1 MKKLAV
7 SFLLMF
13 SPVIFAATVPVILQD
28 TPLRD
33 FVVWYSKETGNSVLI
48 SPDVSLSLTV
58 YAPSV
63 ERQALPDFF
72 SAVIRSHGLE
82 LSSGSTGEPAV
93 ISSPKKLPEVEQ
105 LISTDSTRSTQLHVF
120 KHVLVDDLL
129 DFSSSFFSSTSAPS
143 PTPSAAL
150 PLSSS
155 VFVIRSQNA
164 LAVTA
169 TEEKHTLFQELL
181 PFLDSARPLVYL
193 EAVIYEVASSENL
206 DLGVS
211 YASSRSENT
220 PYTAGFN
227 RGLRALANS
236 GFSFGIYDGD
246 FLNFALNALHAN
258 TDTKILSTPKILVM
272 SGESGTI
279 SVGQNV
285 PFIAS
290 SSTVNN
296 QLIQSIERRDVGFNL
311 SVKPFVSSSGQII
324 LGLSLSADS
333 INTSVQASDIITNT
347 RNLSTRIQLASGES
361 LVLGGL
367 VNEDTDTRVS
377 QVPIL
382 GSIPFLG
389 AIFRSTTTTSIQ
401 RDLNIVLKATALD
414 RGQL

>member
-7 SFLLMF
+7 SFLLIF
-13 SPVIFAATVPVILQD
+13 SPVVFASSVPVILQD

-63 ERQALPDFF
+63 ERHALPDFF

-82 LSSGSTGEPAV
+82 LSSGSSGEPAV
-93 ISSPKKLPEVEQ
+93 ISKPSSQSSLEKSSDPRY
-105 LISTDSTRSTQLHVF
+105 TRLHIF
-120 KHVLVDDLL
+120 HHVLADDLL
-129 DFSSSFFSSTSAPS
+129 DFSSSFFSTSSAIS
-143 PTPSAAL
+143 SPSAQ
-150 PLSSS
+150 S
-155 VFVIRSQNA
+155 VYVIRSQNA

-169 TEEKHTLFQELL
+169 TSDQHDLFQELL

-193 EAVIYEVASSENL
+193 EAVIYEVASSENF
-206 DLGVS
+206 DLGLS
-211 YASSRSENT
+211 YASSVSENT
-220 PYTAGFN
+220 PHTAAFN
-227 RGLRALANS
+227 RGLRALANN

-296 QLIQSIERRDVGFNL
+296 QLIQSIERKDVGFNL

-347 RNLSTRIQLASGES
+347 RNLSTRIQLSSGES

-377 QVPIL
+377 KVPFL

-389 AIFRSTTTTSIQ
+389 ALFRSTTTTSIQ
-401 RDLNIVLKATALD
+401 RDLNIVLKATSLD